1 MAKKLDTVSTELD
14 ASTKPNRKR
23 RKATKD
29 VLGDMVKGAVSR
41 VTTSDSVVPTVSS
54 AAISGIEATQRSLAQ
69 DQTGILPELD
79 GYCPSDFENPSSTLT
94 PATDS
99 ERETALDDIKQQSNR
114 VDIISANLLLTS
126 KVEGLKTQLAAVI
139 AAQAKTQTGVE
150 AITTT
155 LVDHQLQQ
163 EKSNAKRAELAN
175 AVLERQGIEGLA
187 ALIRQKQSAR
197 QAKALADIRKIEASA
212 AKAMNAVDVE
222 HVEIGGV

>member
-1 MAKKLDTVSTELD
+1 MAKKLDTVATDLD
-14 ASTKPNRKR
+14 TSTKPKRKR
-23 RKATKD
+23 RKAKD
-29 VLGDMVKGAVSR
+29 VLGDAVKGAVSR
-41 VTTSDSVVPTVSS
+41 VATSDSVVPTVSS
-54 AAISGIEATQRSLAQ
+54 AAISGIQATQRALAQ

-79 GYCPSDFENPSSTLT
+79 GYRPTDFENPSSTLT

-99 ERETALDDIKQQSNR
+99 ERETALDDIKQQANR
-114 VDIISANLLLTS
+114 ADIIGANLSLIS
-126 KVEGLKTQLAAVI
+126 KVEGLKAQMASVV
-139 AAQAKTQTGVE
+139 AAQAKTQTSVE
-150 AITTT
+150 AITTN

-163 EKSNAKRAELAN
+163 EKSSAKRAELAN

-197 QAKALADIRKIEASA
+197 QAKALADIKKIEASA